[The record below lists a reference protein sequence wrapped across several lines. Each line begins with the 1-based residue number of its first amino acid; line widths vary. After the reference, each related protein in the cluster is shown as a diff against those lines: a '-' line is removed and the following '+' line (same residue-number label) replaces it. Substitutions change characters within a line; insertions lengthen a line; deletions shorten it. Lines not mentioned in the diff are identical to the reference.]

1 MTSPPGPFRPPGNG
15 AGWRQ
20 PQAEGRG
27 EGQAPLLSFTDV
39 ALVAVA
45 TIALCAI
52 LFVLILGVA
61 AYLGGRG
68 IPERLPSWA
77 MPALFFVETA
87 AIAASVYV
95 LLIRRRGLNWRDLGL
110 RATTR
115 RWLVWA
121 VVTAF
126 ACIAVGTVVTPVLD
140 PLFDTP
146 LVDKYTAQLGP
157 QSVSWGQAT
166 SIFVVGGFMVPVAE
180 EVLFRGVLY
189 GWLRQKR
196 GIAASALI
204 SAAVFAL
211 AHANP
216 QVAVQIFFIGA
227 ALAYLY
233 ERSGSL
239 IPAMVTHMTINA
251 TSLATILFYARLWG

>member
-1 MTSPPGPFRPPGNG
+1 
-15 AGWRQ
+15 
-20 PQAEGRG
+20 
-27 EGQAPLLSFTDV
+27 
-39 ALVAVA
+39 
-45 TIALCAI
+45 
-52 LFVLILGVA
+52 
-61 AYLGGRG
+61 
-68 IPERLPSWA
+68 
-77 MPALFFVETA
+77 
-87 AIAASVYV
+87 
-95 LLIRRRGLNWRDLGL
+95 
-110 RATTR
+110 
-115 RWLVWA
+115 
-121 VVTAF
+121 
-126 ACIAVGTVVTPVLD
+126 
-140 PLFDTP
+140 
-146 LVDKYTAQLGP
+146 
-157 QSVSWGQAT
+157 
-166 SIFVVGGFMVPVAE
+166 MVPVAE

-239 IPAMVTHMTINA
+239 IPAMVTHMTINV